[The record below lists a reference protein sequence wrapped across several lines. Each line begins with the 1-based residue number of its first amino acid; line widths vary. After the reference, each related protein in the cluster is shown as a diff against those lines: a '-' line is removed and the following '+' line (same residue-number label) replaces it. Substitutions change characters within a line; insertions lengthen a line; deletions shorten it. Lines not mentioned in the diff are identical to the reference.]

1 MNVIDKILS
10 EWSYRCHDGIVDM
23 NDPKKVSI
31 LNEILEEHGL
41 LEEDIDD
48 EILTLLPQ
56 VSFREKKKIL
66 DLLKDPTKY
75 QTKIKGFKQDIIS
88 TSKKKKEQEEKVK
101 EIEDILKKKDIP
113 EDILDLIVLRS
124 EKRDLL
130 TPLKDLINSTTLKDL
145 DAKGQ
150 LKVNQDLKWINNL
163 TATQSSLSLGK
174 GEILL
179 TIMLKDAILAR
190 ANDYDIDINNEQVEV
205 KQSGR
210 NKEGKPT
217 GAIISKAGRS
227 SNYENVW
234 TNDFKNKYFG
244 PEYEGK
250 LSSWN
255 AIYNKYHQLEPSLQS
270 EFINDINNLVFKKYN
285 SKLENSDF
293 EGNLEKLCKKV
304 AYNLV
309 GMYLDNKI
317 LIILS
322 SDLEYLV
329 LDKGEY
335 LDQILTNN
343 ELRANSSFIPRIS
356 YKELI
361 PTEDD
366 EDPSDEES
374 NPSTKSKKKGKE
386 KIIDIWKGFVE
397 SSSSGQYVSEDWINS
412 RSDDNLKKQFDC
424 NRKNYK
430 KTHCFLKPDANIE
443 LVLTDNK
450 PSRLEEN
457 QDLTEELTN
466 YLIKSMTES
475 IK

>member
-1 MNVIDKILS
+1 MNVIDKILN
-10 EWSYRCHDGIVDM
+10 EWSFRCHDGIVDM
-23 NDPKKVSI
+23 NDLKKVSI
-31 LNEILEEHGL
+31 LKEILIEEG
-41 LEEDIDD
+41 IDD
-48 EILTLLPQ
+48 DILDATLNLPKDDP
-56 VSFREKKKIL
+56 SSEEKK
-66 DLLKDPTKY
+66 LKALAVLTGGDDEKD
-75 QTKIKGFKQDIIS
+75 KEIAGFKQDIIN

-101 EIEDILKKKDIP
+101 EIEDILKEKDIP

-270 EFINDINNLVFKKYN
+270 KFINDINNLVFKKYN

-335 LDQILTNN
+335 LKQIITND

-361 PTEDD
+361 PIEDD
-366 EDPSDEES
+366 EDLSDEEE
-374 NPSTKSKKKGKE
+374 NPKPKKINQ
-386 KIIDIWKGFVE
+386 KIQKLI
-397 SSSSGQYVSEDWINS
+397 
-412 RSDDNLKKQFDC
+412 SDLNLKFEKKFNKIVTTNISPEGVKKLRKEEFLTNEEFKDSGKQYYVVNKEYIDLID
-424 NRKNYK
+424 
-430 KTHCFLKPDANIE
+430 LKENNLDVDIVKE
-443 LVLTDNK
+443 LTD
-450 PSRLEEN
+450 
-457 QDLTEELTN
+457 
-466 YLIKSMTES
+466 YLVKSFKE
-475 IK
+475 

>member
-1 MNVIDKILS
+1 MNVIDKILN
-10 EWSYRCHDGIVDM
+10 EWSFRCHDGIVDM

-31 LNEILEEHGL
+31 LKEILIEEG
-41 LEEDIDD
+41 IDD
-48 EILTLLPQ
+48 DILDATLNLPKEDP
-56 VSFREKKKIL
+56 SSEEKKQKAL
-66 DLLKDPTKY
+66 AVLTGSDDEKDKE
-75 QTKIKGFKQDIIS
+75 IAGFKQDIIN

-101 EIEDILKKKDIP
+101 EIEDILKEKDIP

-145 DAKGQ
+145 NAKGQ

-335 LDQILTNN
+335 LKQIITND

-361 PTEDD
+361 PIEDD
-366 EDPSDEES
+366 EDLSDEEE
-374 NPSTKSKKKGKE
+374 NPKPKKINQ
-386 KIIDIWKGFVE
+386 KIQKLI
-397 SSSSGQYVSEDWINS
+397 
-412 RSDDNLKKQFDC
+412 SDLNLKFEKKFNKIVTTNISPEGVKKLRKEEFLTNEEFKDSGKQYYVVNKEYIDLID
-424 NRKNYK
+424 
-430 KTHCFLKPDANIE
+430 LKENNLDVDIVKE
-443 LVLTDNK
+443 LTD
-450 PSRLEEN
+450 
-457 QDLTEELTN
+457 
-466 YLIKSMTES
+466 YLVKSFKE
-475 IK
+475 

>member
-1 MNVIDKILS
+1 MTVIDKILN
-10 EWSYRCHDGIVDM
+10 EWSFRCHDGIVDM
-23 NDPKKVSI
+23 NDPKKVTI
-31 LNEILEEHGL
+31 LNEILEEYGL

-56 VSFREKKKIL
+56 ASFREKKKIL

-75 QTKIKGFKQDIIS
+75 QTKIKGLKQDIIS

-101 EIEDILKKKDIP
+101 EIEDTLKKKDIP
-113 EDILDLIVLRS
+113 EDTLDLIVSRS

-130 TPLKDLINSTTLKDL
+130 TPLKNLINSTTLEGL
-145 DAKGQ
+145 GEKGQ
-150 LKVNQDLKWINNL
+150 LKIDPNLIWINNL

-179 TIMLKDAILAR
+179 AIMLKDAILAR
-190 ANDYDIDINNEQVEV
+190 TNDYDIDINNKQVEV

-234 TNDFKNKYFG
+234 TSDFKNKYFG

-309 GMYLDNKI
+309 GTYLEDKT

-329 LDKGEY
+329 LDKKEY
-335 LDQILTNN
+335 LKQIITND

-366 EDPSDEES
+366 EDLSDEEK
-374 NPSTKSKKKGKE
+374 NPKFKKVNQKIQKLISDLNLKFEKKFGGKIVTTDISPENVKKLRKE
-386 KIIDIWKGFVE
+386 KFLTNEEFKD
-397 SSSSGQYVSEDWINS
+397 SGKQYYVVD
-412 RSDDNLKKQFDC
+412 
-424 NRKNYK
+424 KNYADLVD
-430 KTHCFLKPDANIE
+430 LKENNPDAD
-443 LVLTDNK
+443 VVK
-450 PSRLEEN
+450 
-457 QDLTEELTN
+457 ELTN
-466 YLIKSMTES
+466 YLINSFEKE
-475 IK
+475 

>member
-1 MNVIDKILS
+1 MNVIDKILN
-10 EWSYRCHDGIVDM
+10 EWSFRCHDGIVDM
-23 NDPKKVSI
+23 NDPTKLSI
-31 LNEILEEHGL
+31 LKEILI
-41 LEEDIDD
+41 EEDIEDDILDATLNLSKDDPASEEKKRKALAILTGGDD
-48 EILTLLPQ
+48 E
-56 VSFREKKKIL
+56 
-66 DLLKDPTKY
+66 KDKE
-75 QTKIKGFKQDIIS
+75 IAGFKQDIIN

-101 EIEDILKKKDIP
+101 EIEDILKEKDIP

-335 LDQILTNN
+335 LKQIITND

-361 PTEDD
+361 PIEDD
-366 EDPSDEES
+366 EDLSDEEE
-374 NPSTKSKKKGKE
+374 NPKPKKINQ
-386 KIIDIWKGFVE
+386 KIQKLI
-397 SSSSGQYVSEDWINS
+397 
-412 RSDDNLKKQFDC
+412 SDLNLKFEKKFNKIVTTNISPEGVKKLRKEEFLTNEEFKDSGKQYYVVNKEYIDLID
-424 NRKNYK
+424 
-430 KTHCFLKPDANIE
+430 LKENNLDVDIVKE
-443 LVLTDNK
+443 LTD
-450 PSRLEEN
+450 
-457 QDLTEELTN
+457 
-466 YLIKSMTES
+466 YLVKSFKE
-475 IK
+475 